1 MANNFRNNYISIAK
15 AIGIILMVV
24 GHSGCPS
31 AVGRFIYL
39 FHMPLFF
46 VCSGY
51 FFKEITNRITLFN
64 FYKKKI
70 TGLYVPYLK
79 WSILFLLLHNLFLNL
94 NIYNS
99 LSNSYH
105 YQLEDFVIQFLK
117 IIAMTDYELLL
128 RPFWFVKELLLSSL
142 LVATISYITSGFHQK
157 KKTELVFSLVLFL
170 SIISKALQPIPFI
183 GDISILFSSVSYF
196 YTGILFYKYK
206 KRVRLTYSSLVI
218 CFITVLIGSY
228 IFIGDIDMRYTTSSN
243 IILYYILS
251 FFGIIMTFCVSII
264 LETTNINKTLYYI
277 GNNTIYILVLNLLA
291 LKLGNLIKIWIYDM
305 PIDRLSSY
313 TIIAEHNSSFWIIYS
328 MIGIISPLFVGQLYK
343 SFTYIIK
350 KAINNLYSINK

>member
-1 MANNFRNNYISIAK
+1 MANNSRNNYISIAK

-51 FFKEITNRITLFN
+51 FFKEIKNETTLVA
-64 FYKKKI
+64 FYKKKFI
-70 TGLYVPYLK
+70 GLYIPYLK
-79 WSILFLLLHNLFLNL
+79 WSVLFLLLHNLFLYL

-99 LSNSYH
+99 LSKSYQ
-105 YQLEDFVIQFLK
+105 YQLEDFVIKFLK

-157 KKTELVFSLVLFL
+157 KKTEFIFPIIVFLA
-170 SIISKALQPIPFI
+170 IITKLLRPVPII
-183 GDISILFSSVSYF
+183 GDISILFSSVAFF
-196 YTGILFYKYK
+196 YTGILFNIFKD
-206 KRVRLTYSSLVI
+206 RIRFTYSILIIS
-218 CFITVLIGSY
+218 FISVYIGSIY
-228 IFIGDIDMRYTTSSN
+228 FIGSIDMRYTTKSN
-243 IILYYILS
+243 IIPYYFLS
-251 FFGIIMTFCVSII
+251 ISGIIMTFCVSKK

-305 PIDRLSSY
+305 PIEKLSSY
-313 TIIAEHNSSFWIIYS
+313 TVIADHNSSFWIIYS
-328 MIGIISPLFVGQLYK
+328 IIGIISPLLVEQFYK
-343 SFTYIIK
+343 KLK
-350 KAINNLYSINK
+350 KAINNLYSIKN